1 MKNFSKN
8 FLVLL
13 ILLTNLK
20 LTNSFGGM
28 LSGLAGGGAPSLE
41 GLAGGGSNPLSSLTG
56 GQEMQ
61 AMEAADNPVDSQET
75 PLELSNEGAQLENE
89 ALATGMENS
98 DDQMMNTEGNPEGD
112 GNFDVGRL

>member
-1 MKNFSKN
+1 MKDFSKY
-8 FLVLL
+8 LWVLL
-13 ILLTNLK
+13 ILLINLK

-28 LSGLAGGGAPSLE
+28 LSGLAEGGAPDMASLT
-41 GLAGGGSNPLSSLTG
+41 GGASNALSGLTG

-61 AMEAADNPVDSQET
+61 AMDAADNPVDSQET
-75 PLELSNEGAQLENE
+75 PLELSNEDAQLENE